1 MRATRQLARFL
12 TPYRNWALLAPL
24 LMLLEVSMDL
34 LQPRLIARI
43 IDQGLG
49 RGDLPLIYSTA
60 AWMLGCAVV
69 GLLGGMGCT
78 VFAVRAA
85 QNFGAD
91 LRGNL
96 FRQVQTLS
104 FGNLD
109 RLETGK
115 LITRLTGD
123 VTQVQEM
130 VMMLLRVMVRTPL
143 LLVGSVLMA
152 ALTSPRLAL
161 LFVVLLPLVTLIL
174 RWIINRT
181 YPLFSQVQSRLDTLN
196 TVMQENL
203 AGVRVVKAF
212 SRSDHELG
220 RFRRAN
226 DGLTDRNIAATRTG
240 AATMPL
246 MMLTL
251 NFGLVAAI
259 WLGGRQVLVGGL
271 QTGQL
276 IAFINYLGQ
285 ALMSLMSVSMLT
297 SRLSRAEAS
306 AERINEVLRGVP
318 DITPAA
324 APVAL
329 PTPRGRVAFEQVTFG
344 YGHSPDPALRD
355 VSFVAEPGETI
366 AILGATGAG
375 KSTLLNLIPRFYD
388 VTGGRITLDGVDI
401 RDLDEATL
409 RETVGIA
416 LQEAVL
422 FSGTLRDTI
431 RYGQPDADAPTTQA
445 AAEIAQAHEF
455 IARLPERYDAPIGQR
470 GVNLSGGQKQ
480 RLAIARAVL
489 PRPAVLLLDDSTSA
503 VDVATEARIQA
514 ALAEGS
520 RDQTRLIVAQR
531 ISTVLAADRILI
543 LAEGRLAASGTHDEL
558 LATSPL
564 YREIYESQM
573 EHGAVVHDAV

>member
-12 TPYRNWALLAPL
+12 LPYRTWAILAPL
-24 LMLLEVSMDL
+24 LMFLEVSMDL
-34 LQPRLIARI
+34 LQPRLIERI
-43 IDQGLG
+43 IDEGLG
-49 RGDLPLIYSTA
+49 RGDLSLIYSTA
-60 AWMLGCAVV
+60 AWMLLCAVI
-69 GLLGGMGCT
+69 GLLGGIGCT

-115 LITRLTGD
+115 LITRLTAD
-123 VTQVQEM
+123 VNQVQEM

-161 LFVVLLPLVTLIL
+161 LFVVLLPLVSLIL

-181 YPLFSQVQSRLDTLN
+181 YPLFSQVQRRLDTLN

-212 SRSDHELG
+212 SRGVHELG

-251 NFGLVAAI
+251 NCGLVAAI
-259 WLGGRQVLVGGL
+259 WLGGRQVLAGGL

-297 SRLSRAEAS
+297 ARLSRAEAS

-318 DITPAA
+318 DIAPAA

-329 PTPRGRVAFEQVTFG
+329 PAPRGRLAFEGVTFG

-388 VTGGRITLDGVDI
+388 VTGGRITIDGVDI
-401 RDLDEATL
+401 RDLGETTL

-416 LQEAVL
+416 LQEAIL

-431 RYGQPDADAPTTQA
+431 RYGQPDADASTVRAT
-445 AAEIAQAHEF
+445 AEIAQAHEF
-455 IARLPERYDAPIGQR
+455 IARLPDGYDAPIGQR

-514 ALAEGS
+514 ALADGT

>member
-318 DITPAA
+318 DIAPAA
-324 APVAL
+324 IPVAL
-329 PTPRGRVAFEQVTFG
+329 PAPRGRVAFEHVTFG

-388 VTGGRITLDGVDI
+388 ATGGRITIDGVDI

-422 FSGTLRDTI
+422 FSGTLRDNI

-573 EHGAVVHDAV
+573 EHGVVVHDAV